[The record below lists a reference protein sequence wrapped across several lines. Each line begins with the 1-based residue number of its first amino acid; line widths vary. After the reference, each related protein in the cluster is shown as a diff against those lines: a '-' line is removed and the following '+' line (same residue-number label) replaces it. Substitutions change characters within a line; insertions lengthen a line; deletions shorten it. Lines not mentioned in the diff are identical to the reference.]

1 MPNSKWRHI
10 STLREYLILNVT
22 HLDGLPQGL
31 PLVLGA
37 TTGILLTPV
46 VTTGLLGAIGFGA
59 LGPISAV
66 LALAW
71 PGSQGFGL
79 AFLGFGFTKP

>member
-1 MPNSKWRHI
+1 MPNSKWRYI

-37 TTGILLTPV
+37 TAGILFTPV

-59 LGPISAV
+59 LGPIA
-66 LALAW
+66 
-71 PGSQGFGL
+71 G
-79 AFLGFGFTKP
+79 KPH

>member
-1 MPNSKWRHI
+1 MKGISNEMIQPWDWGGGVRHRRGGDVGA
-10 STLREYLILNVT
+10 SEEMRLLADKSRQVWSV
-22 HLDGLPQGL
+22 LPAG
-31 PLVLGA
+31 
-37 TTGILLTPV
+37 
-46 VTTGLLGAIGFGA
+46 
-59 LGPISAV
+59 SAV